1 MQHKGTKPLETERLL
16 LRPWKE
22 SDAGAAFAHWMNDPN
37 VTKYLT
43 WTPHEEIAVTRALL
57 KTWEEECRAINCY
70 HWAIVLKDGNVLIG
84 DLNILQ
90 VDDWNERGEIGYCL
104 GKAWWGNG
112 YMTEALRE
120 VLRYLFEE
128 VGFYRLNGC
137 HAAEN
142 VGSSRVMEKCGLI
155 YEGIRRK
162 FMRLPSTGERVDIVV
177 RGILR
182 EDYFE
187 KKRKTGI

>member
-1 MQHKGTKPLETERLL
+1 
-16 LRPWKE
+16 
-22 SDAGAAFAHWMNDPN
+22 
-37 VTKYLT
+37 
-43 WTPHEEIAVTRALL
+43 
-57 KTWEEECRAINCY
+57 
-70 HWAIVLKDGNVLIG
+70 
-84 DLNILQ
+84 
-90 VDDWNERGEIGYCL
+90 
-104 GKAWWGNG
+104 
-112 YMTEALRE
+112 MTEALRE

-128 VGFYRLNGC
+128 VGFYRLNEC
-137 HAAEN
+137 HASEN